1 MNADIPYLR
10 VWVDNS
16 FTTGCPGQEEGY
28 AFAIQ
33 SYPARAL
40 AFHVMLKS
48 GAHFRN
54 LPIHALALREGA
66 ATEELE
72 NCQLWDCFSFRPV
85 VTVFAYLLEHEA
97 VCYTRRG
104 PIPGEYLFTVDWLP
118 DSLSAPGW
126 LARPEQAKC
135 AHVLALATGRLA
147 ALPTNRVAWKD
158 GYFVGDSP
166 DPRSRGLADEDPGE
180 WLGAFGQAVG
190 VIYEYRWIG
199 EVGRGRELDAADL
212 DLQLDQGDRIGCR
225 AEVLPGVM
233 LWQHNLPAV
242 GHGGTADAG

>member
-166 DPRSRGLADEDPGE
+166 DPRSRGYRVQEEVYRSESSSFDASGSSEWAYGPISVPGLWTPVQGERPSERTPGPLASNGPVC
-180 WLGAFGQAVG
+180 GA
-190 VIYEYRWIG
+190 
-199 EVGRGRELDAADL
+199 
-212 DLQLDQGDRIGCR
+212 
-225 AEVLPGVM
+225 P
-233 LWQHNLPAV
+233 
-242 GHGGTADAG
+242 